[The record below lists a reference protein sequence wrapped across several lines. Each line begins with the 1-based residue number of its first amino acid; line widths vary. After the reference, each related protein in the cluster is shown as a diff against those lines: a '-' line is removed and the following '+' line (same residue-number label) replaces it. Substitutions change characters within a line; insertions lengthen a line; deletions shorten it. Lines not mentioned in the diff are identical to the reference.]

1 MSITSAS
8 EIIRKICFI
17 CGQKKK
23 ETDLS
28 EKNLLILIYWL
39 IYFHPPSFRRRY
51 SIVTPSLLHRKSI
64 VSMEYRWTSDGA
76 AMEQPRR
83 SSVVKRE
90 FQTRRRR
97 GAELSFFASS
107 RLSVKSFWEG
117 KSFFAWKF
125 GGVRYFVYFCRQLVC
140 WQQSICKPLNN
151 KQIWERLYPSLSS
164 LFFHSLQFMRR

>member
-23 ETDLS
+23 EADLS

-64 VSMEYRWTSDGA
+64 VSMEQRWSNHEGRA
-76 AMEQPRR
+76 LSRGNF
-83 SSVVKRE
+83 KR
-90 FQTRRRR
+90 
-97 GAELSFFASS
+97 GDAEALSYLSLRLRAFALNHFE
-107 RLSVKSFWEG
+107 RKN
-117 KSFFAWKF
+117 
-125 GGVRYFVYFCRQLVC
+125 YF
-140 WQQSICKPLNN
+140 
-151 KQIWERLYPSLSS
+151 
-164 LFFHSLQFMRR
+164 

>member
-51 SIVTPSLLHRKSI
+51 SIVTPSLLHSKSI

-83 SSVVKRE
+83 KSVSRGK
-90 FQTRRRR
+90 FKRR
-97 GAELSFFASS
+97 GAESFFAPLRLIMSGKTNFCMKIWLYQRFCVFLHAITVS
-107 RLSVKSFWEG
+107 R
-117 KSFFAWKF
+117 
-125 GGVRYFVYFCRQLVC
+125 
-140 WQQSICKPLNN
+140 
-151 KQIWERLYPSLSS
+151 
-164 LFFHSLQFMRR
+164 